1 MERESNH
8 PLNRVCRIYSSI
20 ASSSQVLKLISLLL
34 IEMRWKELGTENL
47 VTIFVTI
54 SRRAHD
60 SLKVDEN

>member
-34 IEMRWKELGTENL
+34 IEMRWKELGTEKL
-47 VTIFVTI
+47 VTI

>member
-47 VTIFVTI
+47 VTI